1 MRNEIKKKGRPA
13 EWAAQGLVAEQPT
26 SQLVPRAAD
35 AGSCFWAS
43 KKLSRREDVGGGGVQ
58 RPADFYGCSLGGP
71 LLPCNRLVG
80 ARLHIMEAKILW
92 LRLHKR
98 RKFSALSPCSFH
110 WSRTRLISS
119 ISGVLV
125 VILAGSIWTSVEVVL
140 RLFGVDFLCSVALS
154 VCLLVL
160 CLF

>member
-1 MRNEIKKKGRPA
+1 
-13 EWAAQGLVAEQPT
+13 VAEQPT

-43 KKLSRREDVGGGGVQ
+43 KKKLSRQEDVGGRGVQ

-71 LLPCNRLVG
+71 LLSCNRLVG

-92 LRLHKR
+92 LGLHKR
-98 RKFSALSPCSFH
+98 RKFSALSPYSFH